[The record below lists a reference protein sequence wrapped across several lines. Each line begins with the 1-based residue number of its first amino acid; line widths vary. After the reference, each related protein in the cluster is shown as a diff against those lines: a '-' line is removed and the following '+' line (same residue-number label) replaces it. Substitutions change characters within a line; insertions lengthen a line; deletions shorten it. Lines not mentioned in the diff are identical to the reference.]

1 MLTFPVSIYDQ
12 RSTVPVV
19 PTRGLRCRAGNLVR
33 VSSPPTADEPAV
45 EGDAPDVASPEAPTR
60 TRRMHPVL
68 EWLIVL
74 VIAVGV
80 SLLIRA
86 YAFQTYFIP
95 SGSMEPTLHIGDRI
109 IVSKLSVEFGT
120 IHIGDVV
127 VFRAPPGVK
136 VQCGDAVPDL
146 VKRVIGLPGD
156 HLTSRGNTIYV
167 NGHRLT
173 QWWTHNPVLGKPI
186 GTVTVPANSY
196 FMLGD
201 NEANSCDS
209 RYWGTVPRSDIVGKA
224 ILRIWPLS
232 RVGFL

>member
-1 MLTFPVSIYDQ
+1 M
-12 RSTVPVV
+12 
-19 PTRGLRCRAGNLVR
+19 
-33 VSSPPTADEPAV
+33 SSPPTAEEPVVAV
-45 EGDAPDVASPEAPTR
+45 ADPEAASSGAPGR
-60 TRRMHPVL
+60 PRRLHPVL

-74 VIAVGV
+74 VVAVGV
-80 SLLIRA
+80 SLFIRA
-86 YAFQTYFIP
+86 YAFQTYYIP

-127 VFRAPPGVK
+127 VFRAPPAVK

-167 NGHRLT
+167 NGRRLK
-173 QWWTHNPVLGKPI
+173 QWWTHNPVLGRPI
-186 GTVTVPANSY
+186 GSVTVPANHY

-224 ILRIWPLS
+224 IVRIWPLS